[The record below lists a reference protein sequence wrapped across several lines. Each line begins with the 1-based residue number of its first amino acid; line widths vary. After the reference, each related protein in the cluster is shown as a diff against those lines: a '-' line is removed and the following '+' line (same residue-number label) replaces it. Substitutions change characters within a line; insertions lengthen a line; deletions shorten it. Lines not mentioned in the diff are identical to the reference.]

1 MKLKEFKETEAFTKA
16 NIVEYY
22 NQDEQEIVIT
32 TQVNWRRLQN
42 KEIINHESRIDPETG
57 LNILTLT
64 IQN

>member
-1 MKLKEFKETEAFTKA
+1 MKLKEFKKTETFAKA

-22 NQDEQEIVIT
+22 NQDGQEIVIT

-42 KEIINHESRIDPETG
+42 KEIINHESRIDSETG

-64 IQN
+64 I

>member
-1 MKLKEFKETEAFTKA
+1 MKLKEFKKTEAFAKA

-22 NQDEQEIVIT
+22 NQDGQEIVIT

>member
-1 MKLKEFKETEAFTKA
+1 MKLKEFKGTEAFAKA